1 MVEQAKY
8 EWRQMSEEVV
18 VLRSGVPGDQ
28 RVEAF
33 ALKHCERHH
42 SAVATMLR
50 FFKGQLRSIDM
61 IHLSLKKHRDVVS
74 QMVSRSNVLLQDIE
88 RQRRQD

>member
-8 EWRQMSEEVV
+8 ELRQAPGVV

-50 FFKGQLRSIDM
+50 FFKGRLTFTDAL
-61 IHLSLKKHRDVVS
+61 HLSLTKHRDAML
-74 QMVSRSNVLLQDIE
+74 QIASRSNVLFQDIE
-88 RQRRQD
+88 RQRRQG